1 MFLTALLGALIAVS
15 LTALFQFFSPK
26 TLGKALPWIVVGF
39 VGDLVLNLILV
50 FFFMPPLV
58 GPFGGYEWT
67 WFTIVVNLIIAGI
80 SAYAAYDNSRDESE
94 YQHYVLS
101 AVGSGVLLALMFVG
115 WVVITVATTWGDGST
130 KTLANYPNI
139 TVSKEATLPE
149 TDPAHI
155 VMVPIEVARYR
166 GGQALGGSGGN
177 LGSIYHAGAYTLQSV
192 AAHLYWVAPLVYNN
206 TFANLSNFELPGVVS
221 VDAEDPNGEARLRL
235 DYKLHYVPG
244 AILDQELSRHI
255 YLSGYDGYRL
265 VDPTLEMDDEWR
277 PHFTVD
283 LSTYVRGFTGIE
295 VTRLAIVDSVT
306 GKIEVYDLDKVPA
319 WVDRVIPGKAAQG
332 YIDWWGLWNS
342 APWFNLS
349 GQGQQ
354 MSADDIPDIAYSRAD
369 KSPVWQFAMT
379 SSSQKDKSST
389 GVILF
394 DTRQNRGTF
403 YPLAGVAVGSDV
415 IHAFES
421 TTANI
426 KKFTVKQVILHNIY
440 GEPTWV
446 AAYISDITDSADKEN
461 PKGSFQ
467 AFGLLNARTVQGAD
481 VIFTSNKQDALR
493 EYQRWIANHGS
504 NAVNPTDVN
513 TTKEVIGR
521 VVRIASEVQAGNT
534 VYSLIIKDEKGEL
547 VNRIFTAPSTVSEKL
562 PFTKEGDQVAI
573 RYHDVNQRTTAMT
586 EFNNL
591 DLPVYPVNPTS
602 GAPVVPAN
610 VATPV
615 PTMTPTPKPSPTP
628 NRLFEPTPGK

>member
-1 MFLTALLGALIAVS
+1 MFLTALIGTFFAVGVTAIA
-15 LTALFQFFSPK
+15 QMFSPK
-26 TLGKALPWIVVGF
+26 TITKALPWLALGF
-39 VGDLVLNLILV
+39 VFDFVLNLAIV
-50 FFFMPPLV
+50 FFFTPPLI
-58 GPFGGYEWT
+58 GPFGGYEWVWLT
-67 WFTIVVNLIIAGI
+67 VVVNLIVVIL
-80 SAYAAYDNSRDESE
+80 AYLAEGENQEIGTHHLAAAIG
-94 YQHYVLS
+94 S
-101 AVGSGVLLALMFVG
+101 AVLLIVA
-115 WVVITVATTWGDGST
+115 VVAWIIVTMATTWGDGNT
-130 KTLANYPNI
+130 KALANYPNI
-139 TVSKEATLPE
+139 TVSEKATLPE

-155 VMVPIEVARYR
+155 VMVPVEVARFR
-166 GGQALGGSGGN
+166 GGQVLGGSGGN
-177 LGSIYHAGAYTLQSV
+177 LGSIYNADHYNLQSV
-192 AAHLYWVAPLVYNN
+192 AGHLYWVAPLVYNN
-206 TFANLSNFELPGVVS
+206 VWANLGSYELPGVVV

-235 DYKLHYVPG
+235 DYKLRYVPG
-244 AILDQELSRHI
+244 AIWDQELSRHI
-255 YLSGYDGYRL
+255 YLSGYQGYRL
-265 VDPTLEMDDEWR
+265 VDPTLEMDDDWR
-277 PHFTVD
+277 PHFTLD
-283 LSTYVRGFTGIE
+283 LSTYVQGFTGIKVE
-295 VTRLAIVDSVT
+295 KMAVIDSMT
-306 GKIEVYDLDKVPA
+306 GKIEAYDLDKAPA
-319 WVDRVIPGKAAQG
+319 WVDRIVPGDAAQG

-342 APWFNLS
+342 APWINFS

-369 KSPVWQFAMT
+369 QSPVWQFVMT
-379 SSSQKDKSST
+379 STSQKDKSST

-394 DTRQNRGTF
+394 DTRLNKGTF

-415 IHAFES
+415 VHAFES

-426 KKFTVKQVILHNIY
+426 KKFPVKQVILHNIY

-446 AAYISDITDSADKEN
+446 ASYVSPFDEKDQTRGA
-461 PKGSFQ
+461 FQ
-467 AFGLLNARTVQGAD
+467 AFGLLNARTVQGSD
-481 VIFTSNKQDALR
+481 VIFASNKQDALR

-504 NAVNPTDVN
+504 NAVNPTDIN
-513 TTKEVIGR
+513 TTKEVVGH

-610 VATPV
+610 VATL
-615 PTMTPTPKPSPTP
+615 TPTPKPAPKPTATP
-628 NRLFEPTPGK
+628 NRLFEPTPGGK